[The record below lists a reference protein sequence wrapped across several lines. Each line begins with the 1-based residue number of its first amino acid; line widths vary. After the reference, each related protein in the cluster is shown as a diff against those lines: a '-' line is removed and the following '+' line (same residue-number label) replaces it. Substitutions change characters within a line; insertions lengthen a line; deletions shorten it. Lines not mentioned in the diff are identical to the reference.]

1 MAAATGKEMK
11 LLFFD
16 TLHHGNS
23 KEELNLDLI
32 QFSKPVVVHE
42 LRVVP
47 LKTYVELN
55 IGKGLRLGGTL
66 PAEFKLDVFV
76 NNLEKPKSSTF
87 EKLGQLDYKENINIL
102 LKPDREVATD
112 GLILKGWYRTV
123 TLAVYGWETVVKP
136 PQDSPPPPPPPL
148 PGHQPPQSK
157 AKIPGLDIS
166 DEETT
171 KPVVQQQHKL
181 DFLNEQVQK
190 RQQLTAASSGRDLHK
205 PSSIEDSFDV
215 LRKLSPRRD
224 ISRDT
229 DRSTIRDQ
237 DRGLSRDLDRGSSR
251 DKDRDYTFPPEPNEP
266 YELREKTERDR
277 SRSRER
283 DRDSRH
289 TSRDDERPHSREDR
303 EREHRRERI
312 GRHGSRELEGRDS
325 KDHSRERSREPRD
338 SKDNRDSSE
347 RERVR
352 EERHRDR
359 SERDSGRDLED
370 KEREIKLIETR
381 ERESEQKEKEMKEK
395 EREKDLLRE
404 KEQREKDMK
413 EREQK
418 EKEKEKEAE
427 KDRERQA
434 KERELECE
442 REKERFA
449 EREVRSK
456 EHDRPVSKQ
465 PSSLRSRS
473 RSGSRTRKRSISP
486 SKPRSSRN
494 RKRSRSRSKEP
505 IKPPE
510 PPLSGD
516 EDNDEDEEAP
526 EDEEMEDQDL
536 FNAGSE
542 RSGLRRYKGPA
553 SDGEDREVE
562 KDYEDISSEDEMAAI
577 EDPTMMQVLD
587 LYELEEEPWG
597 GFHTLNPVEFYVTP
611 LMELKSPALSKFEI
625 QMLRYASHDD
635 GAIERPQEAIELLN
649 IIYTFT
655 QEEHTDKWVVAIE
668 ELPDLLEKG
677 LSYLMIHENKN
688 DFLDTLVSWAIKGCD
703 SDIAMSQLDA
713 AFKVRHLKAGI
724 RLAGCLSVLN
734 EQIALTLL
742 QRGIQLKLVSLIE
755 SEYIVFSIK
764 HLALRSLSKTTHF
777 AVGTQWFLG
786 VHPDYTKGD
795 NEETGY
801 QRLVRNL
808 LLEKIVK
815 LTMSMTALLRKI
827 HFYETLT
834 NLYNTVERIVSSCPI
849 PDESSNEEDEQPQLK
864 DEDTN
869 KILADL
875 EEATQIFTDPHFYI
889 GQQHNA
895 VPYTLLVDTNTKS
908 SESLETIYN
917 IADSCGLLESL
928 FALLSCPASAANPSV
943 YLSVHTILQ
952 RFMSTQDGLLY
963 LCSHPDVINGI
974 IRCLLQM
981 VEEPEES
988 GDDIPSRQLGL
999 ELVYHLQVVQY
1010 IDQLYHCQN
1019 KVNKLVDDPEVIV
1032 ILHGLYTMT
1041 YSAANRDP
1049 LLGRNILSKVFSFDK
1064 NIEVLLPYL
1073 ERTGDEDFDMLMK
1086 RSVCAN
1092 CSIQLLLIV
1101 IKTSSDV
1108 NLLSNYA
1115 HRLLALCENGGS
1127 TKLSQLQE
1135 WLAPAKKV
1143 TSFDLDG
1150 LPSIISQLKQYTD
1163 DVKKVPPGLI
1173 TIVRMIYF
1181 LISSAAADASVD
1193 NLDTLNEAKYRYVIV
1208 ELYSSECFPIFINIL
1223 QKLSESQLKV
1233 WQQGIPYTTDQW
1245 LTYFSLIKPTLSL
1258 VHATLCQLIQAF
1270 RVEAKEALKIDT
1282 EMNGAGDKDPL
1293 IINSFK
1299 DLTSIP
1305 VLLEL
1310 HTVMCSVPTSSL
1322 YNNDLAKIQKD
1333 IVDTL
1338 LAFTQEEL
1346 QETQTD
1352 DALSKSLWTL
1362 MLKELLKYTI
1372 KSPYTY
1378 MSGLL
1383 ILSELLPLPFPL
1395 HTKDPLTDGEM
1406 DAAVMSRKLW
1416 SVHLQS
1422 ATPELFAV
1430 LDTLSGTG
1438 CQPLQHLMRRVC
1450 WQIADLAAPSS
1461 LRITKILLDI
1471 LMVSLKPKK
1480 PTQPTEGEEEPTAVR
1495 SVSIHTAKTLNLLAY
1510 LLSHPGIKAALLQ
1523 LIGTSI
1529 NNDTKYSEFLAIM
1542 LQLLNQT
1549 AETAAEIQTQEGI
1562 VSMIQNLCDLEV
1574 SMVNTDL
1581 PVTLAEHLANSLPEN
1596 ILMAEI
1602 MAALL
1607 EHIGNPSQSYA
1618 SILPCLRTLTMLTD
1632 HDYGFYHLK
1641 MNLERNITV
1650 LHTLLNRINN
1660 TFSKDSSDCLSTLS
1674 STLELLRVM
1683 TTIDQAEDMAVT
1695 RTKVISREE
1704 LRQFLLW
1711 NPSVRHPLEE
1721 LEELSREE
1729 ETLESILESIT
1740 ALTSILR
1747 CPPEVPQEGDTNVEP
1762 FQLPTPAS
1770 LTDLFNQRAVYTI
1783 LDSEDER
1790 LSPSYWLA
1798 NPASDEPDAEP
1809 EVLRCDLQAICEHHL
1824 PDFNLEE
1831 ELKKEASTA
1840 EEDMV
1845 RPKRPKDRRKSHE
1858 IISINRG
1865 GKTGKKP
1872 FVAPMR
1878 GRGIMNHSLMLG
1890 SRSNDL
1896 FRTRA
1901 PNTSRPPSMHV
1912 DDFVKMENS
1921 QQQQEQQQQHQQP
1934 PLRPPMTPPLL
1945 PGNRDNREKVDELP
1959 RGRGFERGRGF
1970 GLPPRGRFYTPPAPY
1985 SRREAML
1992 HEAHPPPPPPQHPS
2006 PHRGNMNSGR
2016 GGGILPLERP
2026 RTNFMAPRQFP
2037 RGSERQ
2043 GPPPDRHGNRNGRF
2057 SPGRGGRGNQWGRG
2071 RDVGETGRFAGGGFR
2086 GRRDGGRHVRS
2097 FTK

>member
-1 MAAATGKEMK
+1 MASATGKEMK

-102 LKPDREVATD
+102 LKPEREVATD

-312 GRHGSRELEGRDS
+312 GRHGSRELEERDS

-395 EREKDLLRE
+395 EREKDLQRE
-404 KEQREKDMK
+404 KEQREKDLK

-418 EKEKEKEAE
+418 EKEKEKEAEKE

-486 SKPRSSRN
+486 SKLRSSRN

-516 EDNDEDEEAP
+516 EDNDEDEEPP

-688 DFLDTLVSWAIKGCD
+688 GFFDTLVSWAIKGCD
-703 SDIAMSQLDA
+703 SDIAMSQPDA

-834 NLYNTVERIVSSCPI
+834 NLYNTVERIVSTCPI
-849 PDESSNEEDEQPQLK
+849 PDDSSNEEDEQPQLK
-864 DEDTN
+864 DEEAN

-917 IADSCGLLESL
+917 VADSCGLLESL

-952 RFMSTQDGLLY
+952 RFMSTQDGLVY

-999 ELVYHLQVVQY
+999 ELVYHLQVIQY

-1193 NLDTLNEAKYRYVIV
+1193 NL
-1208 ELYSSECFPIFINIL
+1208 
-1223 QKLSESQLKV
+1223 
-1233 WQQGIPYTTDQW
+1233 
-1245 LTYFSLIKPTLSL
+1245 
-1258 VHATLCQLIQAF
+1258 
-1270 RVEAKEALKIDT
+1270 
-1282 EMNGAGDKDPL
+1282 
-1293 IINSFK
+1293 
-1299 DLTSIP
+1299 
-1305 VLLEL
+1305 
-1310 HTVMCSVPTSSL
+1310 
-1322 YNNDLAKIQKD
+1322 
-1333 IVDTL
+1333 
-1338 LAFTQEEL
+1338 
-1346 QETQTD
+1346 
-1352 DALSKSLWTL
+1352 
-1362 MLKELLKYTI
+1362 
-1372 KSPYTY
+1372 
-1378 MSGLL
+1378 
-1383 ILSELLPLPFPL
+1383 
-1395 HTKDPLTDGEM
+1395 
-1406 DAAVMSRKLW
+1406 
-1416 SVHLQS
+1416 
-1422 ATPELFAV
+1422 
-1430 LDTLSGTG
+1430 
-1438 CQPLQHLMRRVC
+1438 
-1450 WQIADLAAPSS
+1450 
-1461 LRITKILLDI
+1461 
-1471 LMVSLKPKK
+1471 
-1480 PTQPTEGEEEPTAVR
+1480 
-1495 SVSIHTAKTLNLLAY
+1495 
-1510 LLSHPGIKAALLQ
+1510 
-1523 LIGTSI
+1523 
-1529 NNDTKYSEFLAIM
+1529 
-1542 LQLLNQT
+1542 
-1549 AETAAEIQTQEGI
+1549 
-1562 VSMIQNLCDLEV
+1562 
-1574 SMVNTDL
+1574 
-1581 PVTLAEHLANSLPEN
+1581 
-1596 ILMAEI
+1596 
-1602 MAALL
+1602 
-1607 EHIGNPSQSYA
+1607 
-1618 SILPCLRTLTMLTD
+1618 
-1632 HDYGFYHLK
+1632 
-1641 MNLERNITV
+1641 
-1650 LHTLLNRINN
+1650 
-1660 TFSKDSSDCLSTLS
+1660 
-1674 STLELLRVM
+1674 
-1683 TTIDQAEDMAVT
+1683 
-1695 RTKVISREE
+1695 
-1704 LRQFLLW
+1704 
-1711 NPSVRHPLEE
+1711 
-1721 LEELSREE
+1721 
-1729 ETLESILESIT
+1729 
-1740 ALTSILR
+1740 
-1747 CPPEVPQEGDTNVEP
+1747 
-1762 FQLPTPAS
+1762 
-1770 LTDLFNQRAVYTI
+1770 
-1783 LDSEDER
+1783 
-1790 LSPSYWLA
+1790 
-1798 NPASDEPDAEP
+1798 
-1809 EVLRCDLQAICEHHL
+1809 
-1824 PDFNLEE
+1824 
-1831 ELKKEASTA
+1831 
-1840 EEDMV
+1840 
-1845 RPKRPKDRRKSHE
+1845 
-1858 IISINRG
+1858 
-1865 GKTGKKP
+1865 
-1872 FVAPMR
+1872 
-1878 GRGIMNHSLMLG
+1878 
-1890 SRSNDL
+1890 
-1896 FRTRA
+1896 
-1901 PNTSRPPSMHV
+1901 
-1912 DDFVKMENS
+1912 
-1921 QQQQEQQQQHQQP
+1921 
-1934 PLRPPMTPPLL
+1934 
-1945 PGNRDNREKVDELP
+1945 
-1959 RGRGFERGRGF
+1959 
-1970 GLPPRGRFYTPPAPY
+1970 
-1985 SRREAML
+1985 
-1992 HEAHPPPPPPQHPS
+1992 
-2006 PHRGNMNSGR
+2006 
-2016 GGGILPLERP
+2016 
-2026 RTNFMAPRQFP
+2026 
-2037 RGSERQ
+2037 
-2043 GPPPDRHGNRNGRF
+2043 
-2057 SPGRGGRGNQWGRG
+2057 
-2071 RDVGETGRFAGGGFR
+2071 
-2086 GRRDGGRHVRS
+2086 
-2097 FTK
+2097 